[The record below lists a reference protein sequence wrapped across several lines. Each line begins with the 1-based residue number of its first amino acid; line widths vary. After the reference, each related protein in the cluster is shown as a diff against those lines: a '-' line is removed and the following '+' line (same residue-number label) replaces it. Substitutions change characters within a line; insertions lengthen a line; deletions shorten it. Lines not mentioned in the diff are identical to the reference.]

1 MKRMLSVV
9 VVASL
14 AAIAASAAEAAGD
27 VAAGKTK
34 AACVRGLPRG
44 KRSGGS
50 AESRIERQ
58 NGG

>member
-34 AACVRGLPRG
+34 SAVCV
-44 KRSGGS
+44 GGHGANGQGGP
-50 AESRIERQ
+50 AESRIE
-58 NGG
+58 G